1 MNTLGSYK
9 QLYCSQK
16 LQSFFRRKE
25 DFSFLL
31 AAGTETGKIGS
42 SGSIG
47 SFPIIQRRKR
57 GQKGEEEI
65 IFKEPDFVFTNRILQ
80 IVSWFSI
87 IYAGMKK
94 TFPKIQTTSVNL
106 YLLRTN
112 QILNFSNED
121 LR

>member
-1 MNTLGSYK
+1 MNTFGSYK
-9 QLYCSQK
+9 QLHWSQK

-57 GQKGEEEI
+57 GQKGEEEM
-65 IFKEPDFVFTNRILQ
+65 IFKEHYFVFTKRILQ
-80 IVSWFSI
+80 IVSWFC
-87 IYAGMKK
+87 YVHWNAK
-94 TFPKIQTTSVNL
+94 TSPEIQTTSVNL
-106 YLLRTN
+106 CILRTN
-112 QILNFSNED
+112 HIFNFSSED